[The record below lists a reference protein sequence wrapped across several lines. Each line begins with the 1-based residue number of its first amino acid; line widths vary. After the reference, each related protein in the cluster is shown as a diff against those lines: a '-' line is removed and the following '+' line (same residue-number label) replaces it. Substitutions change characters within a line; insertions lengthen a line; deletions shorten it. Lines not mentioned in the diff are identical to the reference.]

1 MSKLPQRLTPVE
13 IAELSTP
20 DEKDELEQLAFRLD
34 ALNDELLDLAAERQT
49 IWEILKQRKA
59 SRGTL

>member
-1 MSKLPQRLTPVE
+1 MSKPNGRLSPVE

-20 DEKDELEQLAFRLD
+20 DEKEQLEEIAFRLD

-49 IWEILKQRKA
+49 IWEVLKQRKG
-59 SRGTL
+59 RL